1 MDAHPIPD
9 HIYLSEQIKVCLEE
23 GEFEMTQNA
32 DFLKYFDISLY
43 TMDLSV
49 WPKAIR
55 LENSP
60 VRVLLFY
67 FTTFRSFTQK

>member
-1 MDAHPIPD
+1 MKYLLDEFPLNAIDCKEPDLMDAHPIPD

-23 GEFEMTQNA
+23 GEFEMTQNT
-32 DFLKYFDISLY
+32 DFLRYFDISLY

-55 LENSP
+55 
-60 VRVLLFY
+60 
-67 FTTFRSFTQK
+67 